1 MLYVHRT
8 DEGIFIADPTDSSG
22 ELRPCAV
29 EWDAIFRAD
38 DPVAMLEKAAGA
50 RDARGDA
57 AQAGAGVPGKRALPL
72 VDRQEVWAAGV
83 TYFRSRT
90 ARMEESE
97 TAGGGSFYDRV
108 YEAARPE
115 LFFKGNA
122 RTVVAPGRPVRI
134 RADATWNVPEPELVL
149 AANAAGRI
157 IGYTAGNDMSSRDI
171 EGENP
176 LYLPQA
182 KVYDG
187 SCALGPV
194 LVLADS
200 PPDKPT
206 TIRLEITRDGSVV
219 FADETTL
226 AELKRDPEELVSY
239 LFRDQTFPDGCYLM
253 TGTGIVPDDS
263 FSLRPG
269 DEVSIRLGDLPPLVN
284 TVEQGG
290 AV

>member
-1 MLYVHRT
+1 MLYVHRN
-8 DEGIFIADPTDSSG
+8 DEGIFIADPADASG
-22 ELRPCAV
+22 GLRACAV

-38 DPVAMLEKAAGA
+38 DPIAMLEKAAGA
-50 RDARGDA
+50 SDAGGAPGGA
-57 AQAGAGVPGKRALPL
+57 AGKQALPL

-97 TAGGGSFYDRV
+97 GAGGGSFYDRV

-157 IGYTAGNDMSSRDI
+157 IGFTAGNDVSSRDI

-194 LVLADS
+194 LVLSDS
-200 PPDKPT
+200 LPDGST
-206 TIRLEITRDGSVV
+206 AIRLEITRGGSIA
-219 FADETTL
+219 FADETSL

-239 LFRDQTFPDGCYLM
+239 LFRDQTFPQGCYLM

-269 DEVSIRLGDLPPLVN
+269 DEVSIRIGDLPPLVN

>member
-8 DEGIFIADPTDSSG
+8 DEGIFVADPTDASG
-22 ELRPCAV
+22 GLRACAV

-50 RDARGDA
+50 AGGGGA
-57 AQAGAGVPGKRALPL
+57 AQAGAATAGRKQALPL

-97 TAGGGSFYDRV
+97 SAGGGSFYDRV

-122 RTVVAPGRPVRI
+122 RTVVAPGRPIRI
-134 RADATWNVPEPELVL
+134 RADAAWNVPEPELVL

-157 IGYTAGNDMSSRDI
+157 IGYTAGNDVSSRDI

-194 LVLADS
+194 LVLSDS
-200 PPDKPT
+200 LPDRST
-206 TIRLEITRDGSVV
+206 AIRLRITRDGSVA

-239 LFRDQTFPDGCYLM
+239 LFRDQTFPHGCYLM

-263 FSLRPG
+263 FTLRPG
-269 DEVSIRLGDLPPLVN
+269 DEVSIRIGDLPPLVN
-284 TVEQGG
+284 TVVQGG
-290 AV
+290 AA

>member
-1 MLYVHRT
+1 MLYVYRSE
-8 DEGIFIADPTDSSG
+8 DGVSIRDPEDASG
-22 ELRPCAV
+22 GVRPCQGV
-29 EWDAIFRAD
+29 DWDGIFRAE
-38 DPVAMLEKAAGA
+38 DPIALLRDAAGT
-50 RDARGDA
+50 A
-57 AQAGAGVPGKRALPL
+57 AGEPRALLPL
-72 VDRQEVWAAGV
+72 VSRQEVWAAGV

-90 ARMEESE
+90 ARMEESQ

-134 RADATWNVPEPELVL
+134 RSDASWNVPEPELVL
-149 AANAAGRI
+149 AVGASGQI
-157 IGYTAGNDMSSRDI
+157 IGYTAGNDVSSRDI

-194 LVLADS
+194 LVLADELPGTS
-200 PPDKPT
+200 T
-206 TIRLEITRDGSVV
+206 EIRLAIARGGKPV
-219 FADETTL
+219 FQGETTL
-226 AELKRDPEELVSY
+226 AELKRKPEELVSY
-239 LFRDQTFPDGCYLM
+239 LFRDQTFPDGCFLM

-263 FSLRPG
+263 FTLRPG
-269 DEVSIRLGDLPPLVN
+269 DEVSIRIGDVPPLVN
-284 TVEQGG
+284 TVEQE
-290 AV
+290 AT